1 MKGGARPMV
10 IALFQIESYRTAK
23 GGAVDFDSRSA
34 PVHR

>member
-10 IALFQIESYRTAK
+10 IMFQIESYRTAK